1 MKRKTVK
8 LFKKAYRERIPVSSL
23 KGRVMSSKKSKLLEK
38 ASKKDRL
45 EEYDPKKPLSSKKS
59 GMAT

>member
-8 LFKKAYRERIPVSSL
+8 LLKKAYGERIPVSSL

-38 ASKKDRL
+38 ASKKEMTREKEL
-45 EEYDPKKPLSSKKS
+45 CQSEV
-59 GMAT
+59 AH